1 MSSVALLQ
9 MELAQGGSL
18 VPEQPQ
24 GSKFQ
29 PRLIVRTISVYLP
42 VFEGIFTGLN
52 LFSQLVLDLALCS
65 YPSLCWS
72 AAAQSV

>member
-1 MSSVALLQ
+1 MSIVALLQ
-9 MELAQGGSL
+9 MELTQGGSL

-29 PRLIVRTISVYLP
+29 PKLNIRTTSLYLP

-52 LFSQLVLDLALCS
+52 LLSQLVLDTALSS
-65 YPSLCWS
+65 YPSLCWR
-72 AAAQSV
+72 AAVQTL

>member
-1 MSSVALLQ
+1 MSSLALLQ
-9 MELAQGGSL
+9 MELAHGGSL

-24 GSKFQ
+24 GSKFH
-29 PRLIVRTISVYLP
+29 PVLNIRTTSVYLP

-52 LFSQLVLDLALCS
+52 LFSQLVLDTALCS

-72 AAAQSV
+72 AAVQTL